1 MRINRLV
8 ITAVGLVG
16 SVAVAQPADTAP
28 APQDPTQPPLVQSLA
43 GTYSPA
49 AFGGNLR
56 LSLSCADYFATADQG
71 LELAVDGARVTT
83 VGVNGVNATVGYT
96 KHGNPIEGW
105 VATDA
110 GYVVGTPGRHHV
122 AITAPGCSPYEADIE
137 IPTLGP
143 RFVEGRLAISDPGL
157 LGTAAAPNG
166 FTHVFGAY
174 STWRSGE
181 TGTATFV
188 GTDPARYALQGAQ
201 FTGFY
206 YSAGLERRHL
216 VIASDTEWGAGT
228 IAGNVSGQPTSIDAL
243 HFGARLRAGYRI
255 PLHDLAFAFGSGI
268 GGDMYILN
276 QFTPTP
282 SSISK
287 PGPIEGDFT
296 VPLWASVTYKPSCN
310 WGVQVTALYDV
321 QPTDLGASAP
331 TVQGGL
337 IYQPNDAC
345 SQPAGVTVR

>member
-8 ITAVGLVG
+8 VTVVGLVS
-16 SVAVAQPADTAP
+16 SVAAAQPSETAA
-28 APQDPTQPPLVQSLA
+28 APPDPTQSPLVQSFA
-43 GTYSPA
+43 GSYSPA

-56 LSLSCADYFATADQG
+56 VSLSCADYFATADEG
-71 LELAVDGARVTT
+71 LAVVVDGTRANA
-83 VGVNGVNATVGYT
+83 VGLNGVNATVGYT

-105 VATDA
+105 VPTDE
-110 GYVVGTPGRHHV
+110 GYVVGSSGHHHV
-122 AITAPGCSPYEADIE
+122 TISAPGCTPYEGDIE
-137 IPTLGP
+137 IPALGP
-143 RFVEGRLAISDPGL
+143 RFVDGRLAISDPAL

-166 FTHVFGAY
+166 FTQVLGAY
-174 STWRSGE
+174 STWRAGE
-181 TGTATFV
+181 IGTATFV
-188 GTDPARYALQGAQ
+188 GTDPARYALQGTQ

-206 YSAGLERRHL
+206 YSGGLERRHI
-216 VIASDTEWGAGT
+216 VIAGDTHWGAGT
-228 IAGNVSGQPTSIDAL
+228 IAGNVGGQATNIDAL
-243 HFGARLRAGYRI
+243 HFGAELRAGYRI
-255 PLHDLAFAFGSGI
+255 PLHDVALAFGSGI

-296 VPLWASVTYKPSCN
+296 VPLWASATYKPSCN
-310 WGVQVTALYDV
+310 WGVQVTASYDL
-321 QPTDLGASAP
+321 QPTDPSASAP
-331 TVQGGL
+331 TLEAGI